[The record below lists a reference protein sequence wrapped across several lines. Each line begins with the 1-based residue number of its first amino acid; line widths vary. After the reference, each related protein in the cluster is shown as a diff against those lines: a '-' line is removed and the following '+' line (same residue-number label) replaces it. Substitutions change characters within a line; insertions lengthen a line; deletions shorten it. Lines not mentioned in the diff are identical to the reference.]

1 MSFLIWALAVSGA
14 TLILTHGSIFA
25 WLREGLPE
33 GKART
38 LVHCPMCT
46 GFWMGVVAS
55 LSWISPASTTS
66 TTSTMT
72 EGGYLHALLVAR
84 NTFADGCAG
93 AVLSAVMVSVWI
105 LLGKAGNAAGELEV
119 LAVELKHLVNLRRYH
134 ESLPKT
140 EEKVPPSTEP

>member
-1 MSFLIWALAVSGA
+1 VSFLIWTLAVSGA

-25 WLREGLPE
+25 WLREALPE
-33 GKART
+33 GKLRT

-66 TTSTMT
+66 TMT
-72 EGGYLHALLVAR
+72 EGGYLHTLLVAR

-93 AVLSAVMVSVWI
+93 AVLSAAMVSVWI
-105 LLGKAGNAAGELEV
+105 LLGKAGNAAGEIEV
-119 LAVELKHLVNLRRYH
+119 LAIELKHLVNLRRYH
-134 ESLPKT
+134 ESLPKP
-140 EEKVPPSTEP
+140 EEKAPPNANP